1 MNESD
6 CELDFIK
13 SELIMIN
20 RSYQGDIIKGTR
32 IQHGRGIFIEK
43 ENKEISSIYEGWRF
57 KNKREIFGR
66 LILKN
71 GLVYEGEFKDN
82 MPHGRGKVI

>member
-1 MNESD
+1 MNETD

-20 RSYQGDIIKGTR
+20 RSYQGDILKGTR
-32 IQHGRGIFIEK
+32 IQHGRGIFIDK
-43 ENKEISSIYEGWRF
+43 DNSSIYEGWRF

-66 LILKN
+66 LI
-71 GLVYEGEFKDN
+71 
-82 MPHGRGKVI
+82 